1 MTLEPVSV
9 EPKKV
14 TRRLR
19 PVTARQ
25 QAVLDFLN
33 YYFKNQGY
41 WPSIRE
47 ILEHFKFKSTNAV
60 QRHLRA
66 LERKGCLTRARGQ
79 ARAFRGVK
87 NSILENHNAEMS
99 GSNHTT
105 DVVTI
110 PVFGTISA
118 GYPDRVEPGEA
129 IGRLQIGIDTAG
141 LTRKSRVKPFAL
153 RVRGDS
159 MIDAGI
165 LEGDTVVVEP
175 GPGAHGDIV
184 AALIDGETT
193 LKRLISENGKAPY
206 LKAEN
211 RKYPELYPLSELIIQ
226 GVARSVVRS
235 L

>member
-1 MTLEPVSV
+1 MTLEPAESQQ
-9 EPKKV
+9 KK
-14 TRRLR
+14 TIRRQR
-19 PVTARQ
+19 PITDRQ

-33 YYFKNQGY
+33 YYFRQQGY

-79 ARAFRGVK
+79 ARAFRAVK
-87 NSILENHNAEMS
+87 NSDFENN
-99 GSNHTT
+99 GNGDSNSAKTF
-105 DVVTI
+105 DVVNI
-110 PVFGTISA
+110 PIYGNISA

-129 IGRLQIGIDTAG
+129 IGRLQIDVETAG
-141 LTRKSRVKPFAL
+141 LNRRARVKPFAL

-159 MIDAGI
+159 MVDAGI
-165 LEGDTVVVEP
+165 FEGDTVVVEP

-193 LKRLISENGKAPY
+193 LKRLISEMGKPAY

-211 RKYPELYPLSELIIQ
+211 CKYPELYPISELIIQ
-226 GVARSVVRS
+226 GVARSIVRS